1 MQQIRKRDS
10 LVIKFTI
17 IAIVFSVIVLSV
29 TGVLTYMIQT
39 DTYTKQCLDI
49 TRNVNRYLEY
59 LMQKE
64 GQNTVDYIDYYM
76 DHYRDV
82 KMKWD
87 FDDYEDAMNNYE
99 KIMNRDHPDRTLYV
113 DTAFDELSDE
123 AKEAFFIY
131 DQQYWVTTF
140 EAARDAFGM
149 SYTYFLVMGDPRS
162 RTDSFAEKYDNGD
175 YDSEH
180 SALYLIDGE
189 RTEETD
195 ESGNGT
201 GYLYLGDTYYN
212 AYDEEHK
219 VEWDTWNSGEQ
230 IEAFQEWDNERGHTY
245 AYYTPLVINGRKLGL
260 VVSELEVE
268 NVNQGI
274 LYSSL
279 MMTACVAAVFI
290 VLLTAAIVLINKF
303 YISKLARLE
312 SDITDF
318 TNSKNYDIADSI
330 KKLAK
335 GRNEITSLS
344 EKTANM
350 ISEIKNHVDEIKDMS
365 IKQEKINTELGVA
378 TKIQADMMPTEF
390 PKHAGFD
397 LYATMTPAKEVGG
410 DFYDFFFIDDDH
422 LGLVIADVSG
432 KGVPAAL
439 FMAITKTVLRN
450 SAINGRTPSK
460 SLELTSN
467 IMCQGNRSGFFVTA
481 WLGILTLSTGELTY
495 SNAGHEYPALMHEG
509 KEYKLIEGDN
519 MPPLATMENMEYF
532 DETLTLQSGDRLFL
546 YTDGVPE
553 AKNSEAER
561 FGIERMLETLNCS
574 KNAGPEE
581 LLEKVKSE
589 VDSFAGDN
597 DPFDD
602 VTMMSVVWKGAT
614 APPNPSVTTL

>member
-1 MQQIRKRDS
+1 MQQIRKKDS
-10 LVIKFTI
+10 LVFKFTI
-17 IAIVFSVIVLSV
+17 MAVIFSVIMLSIV
-29 TGVLTYMIQT
+29 GVLTYVIQT

-76 DHYRDV
+76 DHYRDI
-82 KMKWD
+82 KMEWD

-99 KIMNRDHPDRTLYV
+99 KIMNRDHPDKTLYV
-113 DTAFDELSDE
+113 DAAFDELSDD

-162 RTDSFAEKYDNGD
+162 RTDSFADKYDSGD

-180 SALYLIDGE
+180 SVLYLIDGE
-189 RTEETD
+189 RTEDTD
-195 ESGNGT
+195 ENDEGT

-212 AYDEEHK
+212 AYDDEHK

-230 IEAFQEWDNERGHTY
+230 IEAFQEWNNAWGHTY

-279 MMTACVAAVFI
+279 MLTAGVAAVF
-290 VLLTAAIVLINKF
+290 VVLIVIAVVLVNKF
-303 YISKLARLE
+303 YISKLAKLE
-312 SDITDF
+312 SDITEF
-318 TNSKNYDIADSI
+318 TNSKNYGIADNI
-330 KKLAK
+330 QKLAK

-344 EKTANM
+344 EKTASM
-350 ISEIKNHVDEIKDMS
+350 ISEIKVYVGEIRDMS
-365 IKQEKINTELGVA
+365 IKQEKINAELAVA
-378 TKIQADMMPTEF
+378 TKIQADMLPTDF
-390 PKHAGFD
+390 PERDDFEI
-397 LYATMTPAKEVGG
+397 YAAMTPAKEVGG
-410 DFYDFFFIDDDH
+410 DFYDFFMIDDDH
-422 LGLVIADVSG
+422 LGLVMADVSG
-432 KGVPAAL
+432 KGIPAAM
-439 FMAITKTVLRN
+439 FMIVAKTLMKIRTTAPGKP
-450 SAINGRTPSK
+450 SQMLWDINNTLCADNPSG
-460 SLELTSN
+460 L
-467 IMCQGNRSGFFVTA
+467 FVTV
-481 WLGILTLSTGELTY
+481 WFGILTLSSGELIY

-509 KEYKLIEGDN
+509 EDYRLIENDN
-519 MPPLATMENMEYF
+519 MPPLATVENIEYF
-532 DETLTLQSGDRLFL
+532 DEAITLRSGDRLFL

-553 AKNSEAER
+553 AKNGEAER
-561 FGIERMLETLNCS
+561 FGTKRMLEILNRN
-574 KNAGPEE
+574 KNAAPVE
-581 LLEKVKSE
+581 LLDMVKSE
-589 VDSFAGDN
+589 VDSFTGDS

-602 VTMMSVVWKGAT
+602 VTMMSVVWKGRR
-614 APPNPSVTTL
+614 N